1 MIVSNDFVRI
11 EQRRSRVWLP
21 LWAGEPRTA
30 YSIIMKYTELKST
43 KTTSARLL
51 SILTCTAHIAAAWY
65 RQLCTL
71 PPPPHQCH
79 YLGKL
84 VIVTG
89 NAPVPFSTS

>member
-65 RQLCTL
+65 IDSYVPYPL
-71 PPPPHQCH
+71 P
-79 YLGKL
+79 L
-84 VIVTG
+84 ISAITWE
-89 NAPVPFSTS
+89 NW